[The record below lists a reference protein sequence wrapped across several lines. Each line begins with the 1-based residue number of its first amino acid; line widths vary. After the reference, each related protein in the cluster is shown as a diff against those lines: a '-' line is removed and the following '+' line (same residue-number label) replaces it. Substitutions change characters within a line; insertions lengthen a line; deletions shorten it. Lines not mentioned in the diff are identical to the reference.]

1 MNIIDVLEGGARFDF
16 QCALM
21 SLPGRLGAEP
31 SGATPAPPYLRAEPE
46 RVAHWRA
53 ALGEGGLKIGIGW
66 QGNPNGPVDVGRSLP
81 LAAFAPLAR
90 IPGARLI
97 SLQKGFG
104 LEQIEALAGAFAV
117 ETPPAPFDEGPDA
130 FVDTAALMQGLD
142 LIVTSD
148 TSLAHL
154 AGALGVPAW
163 VALKFAPDW
172 RWMFERADSP
182 WYPSLRLFRQ
192 RARGEWRDVFEAM
205 ASEASAHIARRGATD
220 P

>member
-1 MNIIDVLEGGARFDF
+1 
-16 QCALM
+16 
-21 SLPGRLGAEP
+21 
-31 SGATPAPPYLRAEPE
+31 
-46 RVAHWRA
+46 
-53 ALGEGGLKIGIGW
+53 
-66 QGNPNGPVDVGRSLP
+66 
-81 LAAFAPLAR
+81 
-90 IPGARLI
+90 
-97 SLQKGFG
+97 
-104 LEQIEALAGAFAV
+104 
-117 ETPPAPFDEGPDA
+117 
-130 FVDTAALMQGLD
+130 MQGLD